1 MQTLLIFIIIL
12 IFIILHTEIK
22 IRSLT
27 LHKFVHNRYIFLIPQ
42 WGLGNRLRSLSGA
55 FSVAKKLNAE
65 LIVIWNK
72 SDHFPQHINEI
83 FTNIKC
89 TPELPTNMEI
99 YEIQHQGAC
108 ELYSDV
114 VHIDKNLPCKIE
126 SCMVNIKETED
137 LRFEFYEYAQP
148 TYFIKQ
154 EIRKYCKQFM
164 DEDTIGIHLRQGD
177 IADARDNH
185 FFGKWTDSKI
195 EITKSS
201 DLPCCSDA
209 DEEDIGCPPNIQTID
224 TRLRDLNFTSKNK
237 FWIATDRIQ
246 CIPMFKQKLSPCQI
260 RYLGCFEHIPD
271 LETRDM
277 RLALIDMYMLALC
290 ESFHGTSI
298 SSFSN
303 EISVLKK
310 GLLKQRKLFIQD

>member
-1 MQTLLIFIIIL
+1 MQALIFLIIL
-12 IFIILHTEIK
+12 IFIILHAEIRMKTVTVKK
-22 IRSLT
+22 II
-27 LHKFVHNRYIFLIPQ
+27 HNKYIFLIPQ

-89 TPELPTNMEI
+89 IAELPKDIEI
-99 YEIQHQGAC
+99 SEIQHTGAC
-108 ELYSDV
+108 ELYSDLN
-114 VHIDKNLPCKIE
+114 HIDKNLPCKIE

-137 LRFEFYEYAQP
+137 SRYEFYEYARL
-148 TYFIKQ
+148 TNFIKQ
-154 EIRKYCKQFM
+154 EIRKYCKHFM
-164 DEDTIGIHLRQGD
+164 DNDTIGIHLRQGD

-185 FFGKWTDSKI
+185 FFGKWTESKI
-195 EITKSS
+195 KITKSS

-209 DEEDIGCPPNIQTID
+209 DKEDIGCPSNIQTID
-224 TRLRDLNFTSKNK
+224 SRLKDLKFTSGNK

-246 CIPMFKQKLSPCQI
+246 CIPMFKEKLNPCEL
-260 RYLGCFEHIPD
+260 RYIGCFESIPD

-298 SSFSN
+298 SSFTN
-303 EISVLKK
+303 EISVIKK
-310 GLLKQRKLFIQD
+310 GLINQRKIFINY